1 MINGVETRTVRRV
14 FYQGFNSFSREGR
27 KACDGDICLI
37 VI

>member
-1 MINGVETRTVRRV
+1 MINGVGTRTVRQV
-14 FYQGFNSFSREGR
+14 FSQGFNSFSREGR